1 MRSDPAAVA
10 RRRRAL
16 PLVAAVVML
25 GLALNWGWLSHHRVI
40 ADADANAD
48 ALRRVASAVESGTLA
63 LAGGTGETPPP
74 QTAEQLRDARAE
86 VLALGQ
92 RAGVQAPAARFSAA
106 LDLALARPHDGD
118 ALRALSAA
126 WRSFED
132 ATQSQAEALRRD
144 ADRRFGLLMLAAAA
158 TLAAALAWM
167 LRPPRAGTALPDAP
181 LEDTGHGSFEPGEHP
196 FVRLPGDTPAMLVA
210 YWDRSLRLRFANQ
223 AYLDWY
229 GLNRE
234 QVLGR
239 TMAEVLGDEVP
250 TRRREALDRV
260 LSGEVVQ
267 TRLDI
272 SGARGRRGHFW
283 VYRLPDKRG
292 GSIAGFYFIASN
304 VTELQ
309 DARLAAEAANQA
321 LARAEAFTR
330 ELAETLPAVV
340 LYWDREQRCRFAN
353 LAAQDWFA
361 RPEAE
366 LLGRSISE
374 LVSPAQYELA
384 RPFIE
389 GALRGERQ
397 EYERTLVRADG
408 RAVPLYAHYVPRRI
422 DGEVVG
428 FLAVLTDVG
437 ALKQAEQRLAEA
449 NAELQQRAA
458 QAEAATRA
466 KSAFLANMSHEIR
479 TPMNAIIG
487 LTHLIARGTEDPLQ
501 RERLRKVDGAAA
513 HLLQILNDILDLSKI
528 EAGKLRLEPADF
540 SRDELVSRA
549 LDVVEAAARA
559 KGLELVID
567 TDHVPERLHGDARL
581 LSQALINLLGNAV
594 KFTERG
600 WVRLRAELLRED
612 GRRLQLRFEV
622 QDTGIGIAPE
632 HQARLFTPFEQADST
647 STRRHGGTGLG
658 LALTRHI
665 AELMGGG
672 ADASSRPGEG
682 STFGLTVWLERGEP
696 LPSAAAMRLPAA
708 LRALV
713 VDDLPEA
720 LEAVAMQLESLG
732 VSVDTAA
739 DGPSALQHLLAER
752 ELGRGYDVFLIDWM
766 MPGWDGI
773 ETLQRL
779 RAGDRGS
786 RTQAVLV
793 SALDAPEMHAQA
805 RRAGFGAVLMKP
817 LTPSA
822 LHDALARLLR
832 PTPSPAPQ
840 AAAADRAFD
849 RLRALAPGRRV
860 LVAEDNPVNQE
871 VAIALLEDAGLEV
884 VVAGDGRRA
893 IELAVAGTFD
903 LVLMD
908 VQMPDV
914 DGLDA
919 ARAIRARLGPGLP
932 IVAMTANAFGED
944 REACLAAGMDD
955 HVSKP
960 VDPPRLYETLLR
972 WLPETRG

>member
-1 MRSDPAAVA
+1 MRSDPAAAA

-16 PLVAAVVML
+16 PLVASAVVL
-25 GLALNWGWLSHHRVI
+25 GAALNWGWLARNRAVVA
-40 ADADANAD
+40 ADTQVA
-48 ALRRVASAVESGTLA
+48 ALHQISDEVEAATLA
-63 LAGGTGETPPP
+63 LAASPGPKAEPETVA
-74 QTAEQLRDARAE
+74 QLERARGAILRLGTAEGMEL
-86 VLALGQ
+86 
-92 RAGVQAPAARFSAA
+92 PAVAFSAA
-106 LDLALARPHDGD
+106 LDTALARPHEIQ
-118 ALRALSAA
+118 AVHRLAEA
-126 WRSFED
+126 WRVFED
-132 ATQSQAEALRRD
+132 AVQSLADAHRRD
-144 ADRRFGLLMLAAAA
+144 ADRRFGLVLLAAAA
-158 TLAAALAWM
+158 AFAAALAWM
-167 LRPPRAGTALPDAP
+167 LRPSRAPATSLPDAP
-181 LEDTGHGSFEPGEHP
+181 LEDTGHGGFEPGEHP
-196 FVRLPGDTPAMLVA
+196 FARLSGDTPAMLVA
-210 YWDRSLRLRFANQ
+210 YWDRALRLRFANQ

-229 GLNRE
+229 GLQRDA
-234 QVLGR
+234 VLGR
-239 TMAEVLGDEVP
+239 TMAEVLGEEVP
-250 TRRREALDRV
+250 TRRREALERV
-260 LSGEVVQ
+260 LAGEVVQ
-267 TRLDI
+267 TQLDI

-292 GSIAGFYFIASN
+292 GTIAGFYFIASN
-304 VTELQ
+304 VSELH

-321 LARAEAFTR
+321 LARAESFTR
-330 ELAETLPAVV
+330 ELANTLPAVV
-340 LYWDREQRCRFAN
+340 LYWDRQERCRFAN
-353 LAAQDWFA
+353 LAAQDWFS
-361 RPEAE
+361 RPENE
-366 LLGRSISE
+366 LLGRSIAE
-374 LVSPAQYELA
+374 LVPPDQYQEA

-389 GALRGERQ
+389 GALAGEHQ

-487 LTHLIARGTEDPLQ
+487 LTHLIARATDDPLQ

-540 SRDELVSRA
+540 SRDELISRV

-559 KGLELVID
+559 KGLELVLD
-567 TDHVPERLHGDARL
+567 TDHVPERLRGDARL

-600 WVRLRAELLRED
+600 WVRLRAELLRRD
-612 GRRLQLRFEV
+612 GQRLLLRFEV

-647 STRRHGGTGLG
+647 RTRRHGGTGLG

-665 AELMGGG
+665 AELMGGS

-682 STFGLTVWLERGEP
+682 STFGFNAWLEEADA
-696 LPSAAAMRLPAA
+696 LPSQAPMRLPAA

-720 LEAVAMQLESLG
+720 LDAIAMQLQGLG
-732 VSVDTAA
+732 VAVDTAG
-739 DGPSALQHLLAER
+739 DGPEALQRVLAER
-752 ELGRGYDVFLIDWM
+752 EQGRGYDVFVIDWM
-766 MPGWDGI
+766 MPGWDGL

-779 RAGDRGS
+779 RAADRGG
-786 RTQAVLV
+786 RGPALLI
-793 SALDAPEMHAQA
+793 SAYDAPALQAQA
-805 RRAGFGAVLMKP
+805 GRAGYGAVLMKP

-832 PTPSPAPQ
+832 PAPTAEAAPAT
-840 AAAADRAFD
+840 DEAFV
-849 RLRALAPGRRV
+849 RLRERCAGRRV

-871 VAIALLEDAGLEV
+871 VAIALLEEARLNV
-884 VVAGDGRRA
+884 VVAADGQRA
-893 IELAVAGTFD
+893 IDLASSQSFD

-908 VQMPDV
+908 VQMPGI

-919 ARAIRARLGPGLP
+919 ARAIRSRLGRGLP

-944 REACLAAGMDD
+944 RDACLAAGMDD
-955 HVSKP
+955 HVAKP

-972 WLPETRG
+972 WLPGGAG